1 MLPAVKWETA
11 AQYQIGP
18 SWHFNDISGNRMRKE
33 CQDETQFLDFME
45 EDCDWKNVLVG
56 HYFSAS

>member
-18 SWHFNDISGNRMRKE
+18 SWQFNDISGNRMRKE
-33 CQDETQFLDFME
+33 CQDEKQFL
-45 EDCDWKNVLVG
+45 EDCDWKDVLVG
-56 HYFSAS
+56 YYFSAS